1 MKLQLMVVISFWDR
15 INAVFSVGNMLMRY
29 YSTYDESYARKVYP
43 YLLAC
48 ADFWE
53 DYLSL
58 ENGRYVIR
66 IICRNNL
73 FFSHVVYLLF
83 DKKISQQGYNP

>member
-1 MKLQLMVVISFWDR
+1 MQEKYSTHENTIDGGYKFLGQK

-48 ADFWE
+48 ADFGKII
-53 DYLSL
+53 SL
-58 ENGRYVIR
+58 
-66 IICRNNL
+66 
-73 FFSHVVYLLF
+73 
-83 DKKISQQGYNP
+83 

>member
-1 MKLQLMVVISFWDR
+1 
-15 INAVFSVGNMLMRY
+15 MRY
-29 YSTYDESYARKVYP
+29 YSTYDEAYARKVYP

-66 IICRNNL
+66 MDHFNEVMPNKRN
-73 FFSHVVYLLF
+73 
-83 DKKISQQGYNP
+83 